1 MTPMHSAPSRG
12 RSGAAVDAAELL
24 KDTVLDVLGLRPAD
38 FDPQYSLAE
47 MGCDSLDVLDIL
59 YRLEMKLDAPGYRLR
74 EPADFNPL
82 KEPLT
87 RLEQHMHSALSRG

>member
-1 MTPMHSAPSRG
+1 MTPMQSTPAPG
-12 RSGAAVDAAELL
+12 RADAPADAAELL
-24 KDTVLDVLGLRPAD
+24 KDIVLDVLGLPPAD

-47 MGCDSLDVLDIL
+47 MGCDSLDVMDIL
-59 YRLEMKLDAPGYRLR
+59 YQLEIKLDAPGYQFR

-87 RLEQHMHSALSRG
+87 RLEQHLRSALSG